1 MATSDT
7 PRWLDP
13 EAVRGILSA
22 YGIATPAAEVVGS
35 EDAAVTAANRMGY
48 PVALK
53 VVSDTIT
60 HKTDLGGVAL
70 GLLDNAAVRAA
81 CAAMVDRLIASGRSS
96 ELRGFLVQRMA
107 EAAQA
112 VETFVGMTTTR
123 DCGQLLAFGLG
134 GTALEVHRDVVFRIN
149 PITPDDAAD
158 MLDQIR
164 GAALLGGF
172 RGRPPVDKAAL
183 RDILQRTSQLVADFP
198 AIVELD
204 FNPVLALP
212 EGRGAIVVDAR
223 IRVQ

>member
-1 MATSDT
+1 
-7 PRWLDP
+7 
-13 EAVRGILSA
+13 
-22 YGIATPAAEVVGS
+22 
-35 EDAAVTAANRMGY
+35 MGY

-70 GLLDNAAVRAA
+70 GLLDDAAVRAA
-81 CAAMVDRLIASGRSS
+81 CGAMVDRLISSGRSS

-123 DCGQLLAFGLG
+123 DCGPLLAFGLG

-149 PITPDDAAD
+149 PISPDDASD

-164 GAALLGGF
+164 GAALLGSF
-172 RGRPPVDKAAL
+172 RGRPAVDKAAL
-183 RDILQRTSQLVADFP
+183 RDILQRTSQLVAEFP
-198 AIVELD
+198 SIVELD

-212 EGRGAIVVDAR
+212 AGRGAIVVDAR